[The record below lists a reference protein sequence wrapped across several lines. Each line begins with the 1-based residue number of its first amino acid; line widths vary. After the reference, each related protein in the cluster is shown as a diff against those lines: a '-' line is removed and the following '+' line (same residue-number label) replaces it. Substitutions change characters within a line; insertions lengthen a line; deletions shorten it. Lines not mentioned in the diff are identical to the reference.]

1 MLYFIS
7 HYIIIGGRK
16 MKIEISPF
24 DAIMNGLTQLDKIN
38 KQGIEPTQEEVDKK
52 VKEIFP
58 EEFTN
63 NIVSDVKSFIDSL
76 FVSN

>member
-1 MLYFIS
+1 
-7 HYIIIGGRK
+7 
-16 MKIEISPF
+16 MKVQINPF
-24 DAIMNGLTQLDKIN
+24 EAIMNGLSELEKIN
-38 KQGIEPTQEEVDKK
+38 KQGIEPTKEEVDQK

-63 NIVSDVKSFIDSL
+63 NIVCDMNRFIDSL

>member
-1 MLYFIS
+1 
-7 HYIIIGGRK
+7 
-16 MKIEISPF
+16 MKVQINPF
-24 DAIMNGLTQLDKIN
+24 EAIMNGLSELEKIN
-38 KQGIEPTQEEVDKK
+38 KQGIEPTKEEVNQK

-63 NIVSDVKSFIDSL
+63 NIVSDMNSFIDSL